1 MINEEHALS
10 KLLMLGPSLR
20 EASSSAALARA
31 LTERVSSRMQIS
43 SFEIASLPHYN
54 ADLGRPDAVTDLIAA
69 IDEADGVLFVTPEYN
84 YSIPGVLKNAI
95 DWASRPAYQSVF
107 RGKPCFVV
115 TTSGGAMGGVRAQS
129 HLKYILNGMLAR
141 VFPWQEAIVPFAN
154 KKTEEGRFADEDV
167 LAFIET
173 ALDAFAD
180 WARLVGT
187 REGQQR

>member
-1 MINEEHALS
+1 MSNEEQILAR
-10 KLLMLGPSLR
+10 LLILGPSLR

-31 LTERVSSRMQIS
+31 LTERMAPRMELSQFDIS
-43 SFEIASLPHYN
+43 GLPHYN
-54 ADLGRPDAVTDLIAA
+54 ADLGKPDAVADLIDA
-69 IDEADGVLFVTPEYN
+69 IYRADALLFVTPEYN

-141 VFPWQEAIVPFAN
+141 VFPWQEAIVTFAN
-154 KKTEEGRFADEDV
+154 KKTDEGRFADEDT
-167 LAFIET
+167 LKFIET